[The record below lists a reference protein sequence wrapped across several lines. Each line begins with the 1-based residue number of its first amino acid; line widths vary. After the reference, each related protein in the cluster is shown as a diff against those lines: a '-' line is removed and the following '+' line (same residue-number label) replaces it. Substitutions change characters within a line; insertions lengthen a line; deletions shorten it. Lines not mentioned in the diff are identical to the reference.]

1 MKVLEFLNACLERG
15 WTTEQALTSLEERY
29 AIKSRIYKDLGLV
42 VLNYNQINSPKFD
55 EITKECRSLV
65 LGLPVWDTTSQ
76 TPSGLVC
83 LDGFYV
89 VSRAFDRFFNH
100 TEDPSQELDFSKVVF
115 HDKLDGSL
123 VSLFHHRGKWLYRTK
138 SMIMPVDTING
149 LDVTWKDLIEEA
161 LYIEG
166 ALPYL
171 NKDWT
176 FIFEVVSPYN
186 RIVTRYEK
194 PQAYLLAIR
203 NNLNGDYAQAGY
215 IKEACYFVDKWEL
228 PKVFIFDTVDSCLQ
242 GAKDRPNL
250 EEGYVGYLNGVPVV
264 KVKNPAY
271 VVAHH
276 IRGEG
281 TLTPKRIVDLI
292 LIGEVDEY
300 LSIFPEDTEHFN
312 PWLVAYDNV
321 FRQVPIAFDELNV
334 LESQKEFAIGV
345 MKGPTKKVSSL
356 LFSMRKGLTLDE
368 AWDKLSRNAKQS
380 TLEAMK

>member
-1 MKVLEFLNACLERG
+1 MKVLEFLNTCIFFG
-15 WTTEQALTSLEERY
+15 DTTENALTRLEERY
-29 AIKSRIYKDLGLV
+29 AIKSRIYENLGLV

-65 LGLPVWDTTSQ
+65 LGFTDEK
-76 TPSGLVC
+76 
-83 LDGFYV
+83 FYI

-100 TEDPSQELDFSKVVF
+100 TEDPEQELDFSKVVF

-312 PWLVAYDNV
+312 PWIRAYNHLQAHTNKV
-321 FRQVPIAFDELNV
+321 FENIKH
-334 LESQKEFAIGV
+334 SKCQKKFAIGILDLDC
-345 MKGPTKKVSSL
+345 KSL
-356 LFSMRKGLTLDE
+356 LFTMRKGLTLE
-368 AWDKLSRNAKQS
+368 QAWDKLSRNAKQQMI
-380 TLEAMK
+380 EKYKEKV